1 MLMVS
6 RRFHSNPKIKE
17 NKKSQLIDIRLIY
30 IIFFLLLLFD
40 VKRLVGIKTM
50 EIIGPST
57 SVREGDIAVIE
68 CVAYGSKPAAEIVWR
83 NG

>member
-1 MLMVS
+1 MLLNHH
-6 RRFHSNPKIKE
+6 RDK
-17 NKKSQLIDIRLIY
+17 
-30 IIFFLLLLFD
+30 LLTFSFPCFPPL
-40 VKRLVGIKTM
+40 RTVGIKTM

-57 SVREGDIAVIE
+57 SVREGDVAVIE

>member
-1 MLMVS
+1 M
-6 RRFHSNPKIKE
+6 
-17 NKKSQLIDIRLIY
+17 IDTPNLY
-30 IIFFLLLLFD
+30 LFF

>member
-1 MLMVS
+1 
-6 RRFHSNPKIKE
+6 
-17 NKKSQLIDIRLIY
+17 
-30 IIFFLLLLFD
+30 
-40 VKRLVGIKTM
+40 M

-57 SVREGDIAVIE
+57 SVREGDVAVIE

>member
-1 MLMVS
+1 MSMVS
-6 RRFHSNPKIKE
+6 VAVFTFDHIMHCVLLGI
-17 NKKSQLIDIRLIY
+17 SQSSLSLP
-30 IIFFLLLLFD
+30 LALTA
-40 VKRLVGIKTM
+40 VGIKTM

-57 SVREGDIAVIE
+57 SVREGDVAVIE

>member
-1 MLMVS
+1 MDEQI
-6 RRFHSNPKIKE
+6 FH
-17 NKKSQLIDIRLIY
+17 QLFFSS
-30 IIFFLLLLFD
+30 IIISSIL
-40 VKRLVGIKTM
+40 KTVGIKTT

-68 CVAYGSKPAAEIVWR
+68 CVAYGSKPAADIIWR